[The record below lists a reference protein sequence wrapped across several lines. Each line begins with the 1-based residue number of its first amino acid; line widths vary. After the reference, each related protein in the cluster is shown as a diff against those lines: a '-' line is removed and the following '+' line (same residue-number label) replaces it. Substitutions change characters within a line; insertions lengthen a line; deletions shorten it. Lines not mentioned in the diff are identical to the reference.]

1 MKYNSLGKSDLKVSE
16 FALGTMT
23 FGEQNT
29 LADACAQLDYAVA
42 QGVNF
47 IDTAEMYPVPG
58 KAETQGR
65 TEEYVGHWLK
75 TKQRDKIIVATKVA
89 GPSRGFGWIR
99 GGPAALD
106 CANITAAIN
115 ASLKRLHTDYVDL
128 FQLHWPDR
136 NVPMFGKIDYD
147 PKLEKTTVSIE
158 EQLNVLTELVR
169 SGKVRHIG
177 ISNETAWGVAE
188 FLKVAERLGLQRI
201 VSIQNPY
208 NLINRAF
215 EIGLHE
221 MCYREQIGLLAYSPL
236 AFGLLS
242 GKYLKDPQALG
253 RMTLFPAFGQRYHK
267 PNVTAAVAEYARLAQ
282 AHGLSPAA
290 MALAFVRSRPFVAS
304 SIVGATTMP
313 QLQENLQRI
322 ELDAEVFKEIEA
334 IHLRYFNP
342 AP

>member
-1 MKYNSLGKSDLKVSE
+1 MRYKRLGNSELKVSE
-16 FALGTMT
+16 VALGTMT

-29 LADACAQLDYAVA
+29 LAEACEQLDFAVA
-42 QGVNF
+42 HGINF

-75 TKQRDKIIVATKVA
+75 SKVRDQVVIATKVA

-99 GGPAALD
+99 GGPVALD
-106 CANITAAIN
+106 RANIMTAVE
-115 ASLKRLHTDYVDL
+115 ASLKRLQTDYIDL
-128 FQLHWPDR
+128 YQLHWPDR
-136 NVPMFGKIDYD
+136 NVPMFGRIDYD
-147 PKLEKTTVSIE
+147 PSQEKPTVPIE
-158 EQLNVLTELVR
+158 EQLAVLTELVS

-215 EIGLHE
+215 ELGLHE
-221 MCYREQIGLLAYSPL
+221 MCHREQVGLLAYSPL

-242 GKYLKDPQALG
+242 GKYLATPQAAG
-253 RMTLFPAFGQRYHK
+253 RMTLFPAFGRRYEK
-267 PNVTAAVAEYARLAQ
+267 PNVPLAVAEYAALANT
-282 AHGLSPAA
+282 HGLAPAA
-290 MALAFVRSRPFVAS
+290 LALAFVRSRPFVTS
-304 SIVGATTMP
+304 TILGATTMQ
-313 QLQENLQRI
+313 QLRENLQEV
-322 ELDAEVFKEIEA
+322 ELDAEILQGIAA

>member
-1 MKYNSLGKSDLKVSE
+1 MKYNYLGKSELKVSE

-23 FGEQNT
+23 FGEQNS

-75 TKQRDKIIVATKVA
+75 QQSRDKIVLASKVA
-89 GPSRGFGWIR
+89 GPARGFGWIR
-99 GGPAALD
+99 GGPSGLD
-106 CANITAAIN
+106 RANITAALES
-115 ASLKRLHTDYVDL
+115 SLRRLQTDYIDL
-128 FQLHWPDR
+128 YQIHWPER
-136 NVPMFGKIDYD
+136 NVPMFGKIDYA
-147 PKLEKTTVSIE
+147 PKLERACVSIE
-158 EQLNVLTELVR
+158 EQLTVLTELVQ

-188 FLKVAERLGLQRI
+188 FLKVAERLGLQRV

-215 EIGLHE
+215 EMGLHE
-221 MCYREQIGLLAYSPL
+221 MCHREQLGLLAYSPL

-242 GKYLKDPQALG
+242 SKYFKDPQALG
-253 RMTLFPAFGQRYHK
+253 RMTLFPVFGQRYQK
-267 PNVTAAVAEYARLAQ
+267 PNVAKAVAEYAHLAQ
-282 AHGLSPAA
+282 QHGLSPAVL
-290 MALAFVRSRPFVAS
+290 ALAFVRSRSFVAS
-304 SIVGATTMP
+304 TIVGATTMA
-313 QLQENLQRI
+313 QLQENLQRV
-322 ELDAEVFKEIEA
+322 ELSAEVLQGIEEL
-334 IHLRYFNP
+334 HLRYFNP